1 MDETW
6 LCGSSF
12 PTGPIAL
19 PALGRSQPG
28 LKNPMWVSWDLNPRP
43 SNPQSNPQS
52 NCATGTGFSMYLTV
66 SPSTPLIVNPVFY
79 NTRDNNFVQATLLMT
94 TLWRF
99 LKILILCFCTVVPS
113 ILHMQKMCIYVYTE
127 QNIWKKGPD
136 QRGLIP
142 PHLGTS
148 EVCVC
153 AALIWTSPWGSP
165 VWK

>member
-1 MDETW
+1 MGFKPKT
-6 LCGSSF
+6 F
-12 PTGPIAL
+12 QPTVQWA
-19 PALGRSQPG
+19 
-28 LKNPMWVSWDLNPRP
+28 NH
-43 SNPQSNPQS
+43 
-52 NCATGTGFSMYLTV
+52 CATGTGFSMYLTV

-99 LKILILCFCTVVPS
+99 LKILVLCFCTVVPG

-153 AALIWTSPWGSP
+153 SSHMNLTMRLTRVKIMTITPKMHACLNHFLRTFINIACA
-165 VWK
+165 